1 MNQLKTI
8 RELASA
14 YQAFESYSGRH
25 IRGLGLSPS
34 QFDILATLG
43 NTAGM
48 SCSELGEKTLITK
61 GTLTGVLDRLSDK
74 ELVERCEH
82 ETDGRSTMVRLT
94 KQGQEL
100 FETIFPAHL
109 KHLDRALKNLSAQ
122 HQRELQRLLNQLR
135 ELFQEASNEP

>member
-8 RELASA
+8 RELANA

-43 NTAGM
+43 NTNGM

-74 ELVERCEH
+74 KLVERYEH
-82 ETDGRSTMVRLT
+82 ETDGRSTLVRLT
-94 KQGQEL
+94 DQGQEL
-100 FETIFPAHL
+100 FETVFPAHL
-109 KHLDRALKNLSAQ
+109 KHLDKALKNLSSQ
-122 HQRELQRLLNQLR
+122 NQRELQHLLSQLK
-135 ELFQEASNEP
+135 EIFQEASNEP